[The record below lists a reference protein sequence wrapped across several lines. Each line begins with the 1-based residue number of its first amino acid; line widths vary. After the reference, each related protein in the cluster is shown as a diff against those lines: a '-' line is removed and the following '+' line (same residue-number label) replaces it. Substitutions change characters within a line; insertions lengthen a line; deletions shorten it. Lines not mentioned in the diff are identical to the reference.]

1 VSRARGVGPIAAA
14 PASRD
19 LVALD
24 QAIREVALGGAFGHI
39 RDPGTPEGRAVPV
52 LEIGPKLR
60 AIRNERR
67 ISVRSLA
74 GRTGFSA
81 SFISQVELGQSSP
94 SLASLQKIC
103 AALDVDLGDLLGD
116 KSARGGTALV
126 RKRDRDV
133 LRSEWSRVTAELLV
147 PDPADGRLSAML
159 LAFDPKGRTGP
170 MERRRGA
177 RHFAYCIRG
186 RVKVDAGE
194 VYELGRGD
202 SLVLDAGPAWTWQNV
217 GASPAEVLLVVTRSA

>member
-1 VSRARGVGPIAAA
+1 VAVDREPI
-14 PASRD
+14 RK
-19 LVALD
+19 L
-24 QAIREVALGGAFGHI
+24 ALGTAFGHI
-39 RDPGTPEGRAVPV
+39 LAPGTPAGRAVPV

-60 AIRNERR
+60 AIRTQRR
-67 ISVRSLA
+67 LSVRSLA

-103 AALDVDLGDLLGD
+103 AALDLDLVDLLGE
-116 KSARGGTALV
+116 KSGRGGTALV
-126 RKRDRDV
+126 RRRDRDV

-147 PDPADGRLSAML
+147 PDPSDGRLSAML

-186 RVKVDAGE
+186 RVKVNAGE

-202 SLVLDAGPAWTWQNV
+202 SLLLDAGPPWTWQNI
-217 GASPAEVLLVVTRSA
+217 GASAAEVLLLVTRSG